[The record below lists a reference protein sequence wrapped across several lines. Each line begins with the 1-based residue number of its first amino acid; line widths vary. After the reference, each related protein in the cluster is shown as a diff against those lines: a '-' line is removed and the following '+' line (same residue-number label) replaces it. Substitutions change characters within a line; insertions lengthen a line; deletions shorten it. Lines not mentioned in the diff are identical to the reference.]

1 MNEKR
6 QRMLEE
12 ALSVMDDQYIVE
24 AAADMRW
31 YKKKWVRWATTV
43 AACICVVFG
52 STVVWETVGQQE
64 TQPQNEIP
72 QVETQDRGVVIPA
85 TEVNLGKDAEQ
96 TSHYVI
102 YEGHVYHVSNVAF
115 STNEKEERLG
125 EHLGTAAGLCD
136 EWTEGDEYVEFAGS
150 IEGELYAVKGYDPS
164 FMLVVKG
171 GEYDGQ
177 VLIRDNGI
185 TLKRGADIYE
195 ERLGLSNNIVS
206 TQVFDMSSAET
217 SVEPRVTWKGE
228 DSVVKEFVEALK
240 EAEIMETLKVKSQR
254 KNATIG
260 YSVAL
265 EKTDGMTFWVRC
277 HEDGYVIFDGIQDVC
292 VKIPEQTMHAVLDI
306 NKEVS
311 RQENSKDTSSDKK
324 LQSENSQQGSNE
336 QVANVIPARVVEETE
351 VRKIIEPPKEL
362 YESGIAAEKYY
373 FQNAGKP
380 YMICAIYGEEA
391 LVFKKYSL
399 SENYE
404 WIVEE
409 LKCGATLTKMWTT
422 VGNRYIEVDS
432 KGNMYLIFFD
442 YGAKKKLKVYKVT
455 PDGQKTKLNVDAV
468 LEKME
473 DEGAWLSDVVMA
485 DDDTLIFFRN
495 QQSTFSIISYN
506 NYDTGIRYNISSE
519 SLPTEPESMHWS
531 NHVAFDRYDSECY
544 YVMDLE
550 SKSMIKR
557 KYGETIPEKLIAC
570 EGIRGEVLP
579 TSQHTYS
586 PNVLAGT
593 GYLATDKGIYR
604 GSATDDEW
612 KLWVDKKDMYGK
624 LTKKE
629 RKEQI
634 GFETIFDF
642 ATALRGYDREYLMVK
657 APDGETVVTEY
668 WVLY

>member
-52 STVVWETVGQQE
+52 GTVVWETVGQQE

-85 TEVNLGKDAEQ
+85 TEVNLGKDVEQ

-115 STNEKEERLG
+115 STNKKEERLG

-240 EAEIMETLKVKSQR
+240 EAEVMETSKVKSQR
-254 KNATIG
+254 KNAIIG
-260 YSVAL
+260 YSVAF

-292 VKIPEQTMHAVLDI
+292 VKIPERIMNAVLDTDEEII
-306 NKEVS
+306 NRKNEKNKVEEESSGGTDAQQEVV
-311 RQENSKDTSSDKK
+311 EAT
-324 LQSENSQQGSNE
+324 E
-336 QVANVIPARVVEETE
+336 NVIPAKIVEETE
-351 VRKIIEPPKEL
+351 VRKIIEPPLEL
-362 YESGIAAEKYY
+362 YGKDITTEKHY
-373 FQNAGKP
+373 FEQSGKP
-380 YMICAIYGEEA
+380 YMIGVIYGEKNMR
-391 LVFKKYSL
+391 FKKYSL

-404 WIVEE
+404 WI
-409 LKCGATLTKMWTT
+409 
-422 VGNRYIEVDS
+422 IED
-432 KGNMYLIFFD
+432 L
-442 YGAKKKLKVYKVT
+442 
-455 PDGQKTKLNVDAV
+455 PC
-468 LEKME
+468 
-473 DEGAWLSDVVMA
+473 SDVLA
-485 DDDTLIFFRN
+485 DMWM
-495 QQSTFSIISYN
+495 
-506 NYDTGIRYNISSE
+506 E
-519 SLPTEPESMHWS
+519 
-531 NHVAFDRYDSECY
+531 
-544 YVMDLE
+544 
-550 SKSMIKR
+550 
-557 KYGETIPEKLIAC
+557 
-570 EGIRGEVLP
+570 
-579 TSQHTYS
+579 
-586 PNVLAGT
+586 
-593 GYLATDKGIYR
+593 
-604 GSATDDEW
+604 
-612 KLWVDKKDMYGK
+612 
-624 LTKKE
+624 
-629 RKEQI
+629 
-634 GFETIFDF
+634 
-642 ATALRGYDREYLMVK
+642 
-657 APDGETVVTEY
+657 
-668 WVLY
+668 